1 MKKKLALWLGC
12 ICLVVGIIAFYISTI
27 NNKQVHSAIT
37 PTDIPLKTRLK
48 SLIDEGADMCLEP
61 EGFYLTDDAIRVIEL
76 PETGESLT
84 VLDESEFICPT
95 MASVYC
101 GSGGCSVHFLLEK
114 ESISLQLQGW
124 EYKDG
129 QLLFGA
135 HGTACGNENGSN
147 TCFMT
152 VTVKE
157 GHFNIE

>member
-1 MKKKLALWLGC
+1 
-12 ICLVVGIIAFYISTI
+12 
-27 NNKQVHSAIT
+27 
-37 PTDIPLKTRLK
+37 
-48 SLIDEGADMCLEP
+48 MCLEP
-61 EGFYLTDDAIRVIEL
+61 EEFYLTDDAIRVIEL
-76 PETGESLT
+76 PETGESFT

-95 MASVYC
+95 MASMYC

-124 EYKDG
+124 EYKNG

-135 HGTACGNENGSN
+135 HGTACGNENGSK

-157 GHFNIE
+157 GYFNVE